1 MKAKKLPFGRRLK
14 AAFKAMAGKPLSLT
28 DPEGWVVPSAS
39 GPAGVTVNP
48 STVLQVSAAWACV
61 RLIAET
67 VASLPLSLYE
77 RSGDGG
83 KRVAAGHPLHFIL
96 HDQPNPDCTAS
107 VLWESS
113 TAAMLL
119 RGNARCEKLKV
130 ADRTV
135 GLRFLNPDRLFISK
149 GANGQKT
156 YRYTEKNGRQREI
169 PRDRIWTVPGFSL
182 DGEEGVSVISY
193 GAKIFGAA
201 LAADQ
206 QARRTFSNGMLQTVY
221 YKVASWLQPKQREEF
236 KKNIRGAVERGEAP
250 LLEGNTDVQTIGISP
265 KDAQLLESRA
275 FSVEEICRWFRVD
288 PALVGHGQKDSN
300 WGTGLEQ
307 KMIWFLMF
315 TLRPWLTRIE
325 QAISKDLLTPAE
337 RLRYY
342 PKFNVEGL
350 LRADSKARASFY
362 GVMVDKGILTRD
374 EVRALEDRAPMGGN
388 AAKLTV
394 QSAMTT
400 LDSLGAGSTP
410 SDDLRNALRNLL
422 GMDDAPAPP
431 AD

>member
-1 MKAKKLPFGRRLK
+1 
-14 AAFKAMAGKPLSLT
+14 
-28 DPEGWVVPSAS
+28 
-39 GPAGVTVNP
+39 
-48 STVLQVSAAWACV
+48 
-61 RLIAET
+61 
-67 VASLPLSLYE
+67 
-77 RSGDGG
+77 
-83 KRVAAGHPLHFIL
+83 
-96 HDQPNPDCTAS
+96 
-107 VLWESS
+107 
-113 TAAMLL
+113 
-119 RGNARCEKLKV
+119 
-130 ADRTV
+130 
-135 GLRFLNPDRLFISK
+135 
-149 GANGQKT
+149 
-156 YRYTEKNGRQREI
+156 
-169 PRDRIWTVPGFSL
+169 
-182 DGEEGVSVISY
+182 
-193 GAKIFGAA
+193 
-201 LAADQ
+201 
-206 QARRTFSNGMLQTVY
+206 
-221 YKVASWLQPKQREEF
+221 
-236 KKNIRGAVERGEAP
+236 
-250 LLEGNTDVQTIGISP
+250 
-265 KDAQLLESRA
+265 LESRA

-410 SDDLRNALRNLL
+410 SADLRNALRNLL
-422 GMDDAPAPP
+422 GTDDAPAPP
-431 AD
+431 GGWGGNQGEEGPGGGGGGAGGRRPQQPGDDAGNGALERRHPGGGRGGRPFDQCAGRHRL